1 MVGERWKIGY
11 IIEGKAGKYPK
22 DRVLREGRHEME
34 VKIGHIL
41 KKNKGNI
48 QKTALGEGRH
58 EMERK
63 VGHILKKEKENIQKT
78 GRSEKEDMKWNGKL
92 DIK

>member
-41 KKNKGNI
+41 KKNK
-48 QKTALGEGRH
+48 
-58 EMERK
+58 
-63 VGHILKKEKENIQKT
+63 ENIQKT
-78 GRSEKEDMKWNGKL
+78 GRSEKEDMKWK
-92 DIK
+92 

>member
-48 QKTALGEGRH
+48 QKT
-58 EMERK
+58 
-63 VGHILKKEKENIQKT
+63 
-78 GRSEKEDMKWNGKL
+78 GRSEKEDVKWK
-92 DIK
+92 

>member
-22 DRVLREGRHEME
+22 DRALGEGRHEME

-41 KKNKGNI
+41 KK
-48 QKTALGEGRH
+48 
-58 EMERK
+58 
-63 VGHILKKEKENIQKT
+63 EKENIRKT
-78 GRSEKEDMKWNGKL
+78 GRSEKEDMKWK
-92 DIK
+92 

>member
-22 DRVLREGRHEME
+22 DRALGEGRHEME

-41 KKNKGNI
+41 KK
-48 QKTALGEGRH
+48 E
-58 EMERK
+58 
-63 VGHILKKEKENIQKT
+63 KEKEANAD
-78 GRSEKEDMKWNGKL
+78 SEVKEE
-92 DIK
+92 

>member
-1 MVGERWKIGY
+1 MVGERWKIGH

-41 KKNKGNI
+41 KKNK
-48 QKTALGEGRH
+48 
-58 EMERK
+58 
-63 VGHILKKEKENIQKT
+63 ENIQKT
-78 GRSEKEDMKWNGKL
+78 GRSEKEDMKWK
-92 DIK
+92 

>member
-41 KKNKGNI
+41 KK
-48 QKTALGEGRH
+48 
-58 EMERK
+58 
-63 VGHILKKEKENIQKT
+63 EKENIQKT
-78 GRSEKEDMKWNGKL
+78 GYSEKEDMQWK
-92 DIK
+92 

>member
-41 KKNKGNI
+41 KKNKGNM
-48 QKTALGEGRH
+48 QKT
-58 EMERK
+58 
-63 VGHILKKEKENIQKT
+63 V
-78 GRSEKEDMKWNGKL
+78 RSEKEDMKWK
-92 DIK
+92 

>member
-1 MVGERWKIGY
+1 MENWTYIEERK
-11 IIEGKAGKYPK
+11 GKYPK
-22 DRVLREGRHEME
+22 GRALGEGRHEME

-48 QKTALGEGRH
+48 QKTGY
-58 EMERK
+58 
-63 VGHILKKEKENIQKT
+63 
-78 GRSEKEDMKWNGKL
+78 SEKEDMKWNGKL